1 MAYKYDVFI
10 SYKRGTINEEWLDKT
25 FLELFSGFLDNL
37 LVNQVEIFVDRQGI
51 APGAVWPESLRRALA
66 SSRCMVAIMSPAY
79 FMKRSEWCVREFIS
93 MKYRQEVL
101 ELHDGAIP
109 PCLVWPVMLQ
119 SIRPDRRPPLIH
131 DIQLKDYS
139 SFQYFEG
146 ASPEDPDYKRFK
158 QTLNADCQVIADIIE
173 NAPPWQPDWESQE
186 WRDMIEEQVQN
197 HFTNYNPTQ
206 GL

>member
-1 MAYKYDVFI
+1 MPYTHDVFI

-25 FLELFSGFLDNL
+25 FLPLFKGYLNLIAVNEVDVYLDR
-37 LVNQVEIFVDRQGI
+37 EGI
-51 APGAVWPESLRRALA
+51 VPGTSWPDSLRRNLA
-66 SSRCMVAIMSPAY
+66 GSKCMVAIMSPSY

-101 ELHDGAIP
+101 QLHDGAVP

-119 SIRPDRRPPLIH
+119 SIPLARRPTLIH

-158 QTLNADCQVIADIIE
+158 QTLNADCQVIAEIIDH
-173 NAPPWQPDWESQE
+173 APEWQLQWESQD
-186 WRDMIEEQVQN
+186 WLDMIERQVQD
-197 HFTNYNPTQ
+197 HFTNYNPVQ